1 MLLSL
6 KLQWTTM
13 LKIVARIQMAEN
25 HVVVF
30 VHVVA
35 ANLVL
40 EHVAANLVLEHVAV
54 VELVADIK
62 QSQTS
67 NKQQRQIFIRLYENA
82 FMNL

>member
-30 VHVVA
+30 VHV
-35 ANLVL
+35 
-40 EHVAANLVLEHVAV
+40 VAANLVLEHVAV